1 MGTESEWKRV
11 RLGDLVEVKHGYA
24 FEGQYFADDP
34 TEDALV
40 TPGNFNIGGG
50 FNASKQKFYRGPVP
64 PEFVLVP
71 GDVIV
76 TMTDLSK
83 AADTLGYG
91 AMIPAVPGKRLLHNQ
106 RIGRIRFKSNAIEPG
121 FLHYVLRTSSYRNEI
136 VGSASGSTVKHTSPS
151 RIEACSIS
159 LPPLSEQRAIA
170 MSLRSLDDKIDLNR
184 RMNETLEAMA
194 RALFKSWFVDF
205 DPVRAK
211 REGRQPVGMDAET
224 ARLFPSEFQ
233 KSEVGEVP
241 RGWTKRPLAEL
252 AHVQGGK
259 QLASASMSEAGR
271 YPVFGANG
279 VMGMSSRSNADG
291 FVIAFGRVGAY
302 CGSLNWT
309 YNGAWINNNATS
321 IRPIQHDEFVLQSLI
336 AVDFMPMRS
345 GSAQPFIPNA
355 ALEQTPIWNP
365 GEALAAA
372 FSRTVQQ
379 FRIRQSA
386 AMDESRTLA
395 SLRDTLLPRLLSGEL
410 RIRDAERLASP

>member
-1 MGTESEWKRV
+1 
-11 RLGDLVEVKHGYA
+11 
-24 FEGQYFADDP
+24 
-34 TEDALV
+34 
-40 TPGNFNIGGG
+40 
-50 FNASKQKFYRGPVP
+50 
-64 PEFVLVP
+64 
-71 GDVIV
+71 
-76 TMTDLSK
+76 
-83 AADTLGYG
+83 
-91 AMIPAVPGKRLLHNQ
+91 
-106 RIGRIRFKSNAIEPG
+106 
-121 FLHYVLRTSSYRNEI
+121 
-136 VGSASGSTVKHTSPS
+136 
-151 RIEACSIS
+151 
-159 LPPLSEQRAIA
+159 
-170 MSLRSLDDKIDLNR
+170 
-184 RMNETLEAMA
+184 
-194 RALFKSWFVDF
+194 
-205 DPVRAK
+205 
-211 REGRQPVGMDAET
+211 
-224 ARLFPSEFQ
+224 
-233 KSEVGEVP
+233 
-241 RGWTKRPLAEL
+241 
-252 AHVQGGK
+252 
-259 QLASASMSEAGR
+259 
-271 YPVFGANG
+271 
-279 VMGMSSRSNADG
+279 MGMSSRSNADG